1 MFEFLN
7 LLNSENYNKE
17 VTLAKAFVTG
27 ATGFI
32 GSHLVDELL
41 KKNYEIKC
49 LVRKSSSTKWLDGK
63 PVEYIYGDLFSHDIL
78 EKALVDVDYV
88 YHVGGVTFA
97 KKKEEFIKGNVE
109 ATKSLLDACRK
120 FNPNLKRFIHI
131 SSQAAVGP
139 SFDGKPIDEK
149 RDYRPL
155 TAYGRSK
162 VEAEKLVISFFDK
175 LNCTVVRPP
184 AVYGPRD
191 SAIFEYFKSMNRGLQ
206 PMIGFDNK
214 LISLIHGVDLVKG
227 FILAGESDKSS
238 SNLYFISSEKF
249 YNWRDV
255 GELTKR
261 LLGRKTLKIVIPH
274 FAVKTTAF
282 FSEVFAVFS
291 PKPVILN
298 REKARELTQAYWIC
312 SIEKAKKD
320 FGFQETMTLEEGF
333 KNTIDWYRENKWL
346 K

>member
-1 MFEFLN
+1 M
-7 LLNSENYNKE
+7 
-17 VTLAKAFVTG
+17 AKAFVTG

-49 LVRKSSSTKWLDGK
+49 LVRKSSSTRWLDGK
-63 PVEYIYGDLFSHDIL
+63 SVELINGDLFSHETI
-78 EKALVDVDYV
+78 EKVIREVDYV

-97 KKKEEFIKGNVE
+97 KRKEEFHRGNVE
-109 ATKSLLDACRK
+109 ATESLLEACVK
-120 FNPNLKRFIHI
+120 FNPGLKKIIHV

-139 SFDGKPIDEK
+139 SFDGKPIDET
-149 RDYRPL
+149 RDYFPL

-162 VEAEKLVISFFDK
+162 VAAEKLVKTYFDK
-175 LNCTVVRPP
+175 LSITIVRPP

-191 SAIFEYFKSMNRGLQ
+191 YAIYEYFKSMNRGLQ
-206 PMIGFDNK
+206 PMIGFDDK

-227 FILAGESDKSS
+227 FILAGESDISA
-238 SNLYFISSEKF
+238 SNIYFISSEKF

-255 GELTKR
+255 GELTKH
-261 LLGRKTLKIVIPH
+261 LLGRKTIKLVIPH

-291 PKPVILN
+291 SKPVVLN
-298 REKARELTQAYWIC
+298 REKARELVQAYWIC
-312 SIEKAKKD
+312 SIEKAQREL
-320 FGFQETMTLEEGF
+320 GFKETLTLEEGF
-333 KNTIDWYRENKWL
+333 RDTIDWYKTNGWL

>member
-1 MFEFLN
+1 M
-7 LLNSENYNKE
+7 
-17 VTLAKAFVTG
+17 AKAFVTG

-32 GSHLVDELL
+32 GSHLVDELI
-41 KKNYEIKC
+41 KKNYQIKC

-63 PVEYIYGDLFSHDIL
+63 GVEYVYGDLFSHDIL
-78 EKALVDVDYV
+78 EKALADVDYV

-109 ATKSLLDACRK
+109 ATKSLLEACRK
-120 FNPNLKRFIHI
+120 FNPNVKKFIHV

-139 SFDGKPIDEK
+139 SFDGKPIDET
-149 RDYRPL
+149 RDYHPL

-162 VEAEKLVISFFDK
+162 VEAEKLVISYFDK

-191 SAIFEYFKSMNRGLQ
+191 YAIFEYFKSMNRGLQ

-214 LISLIHGVDLVKG
+214 LISLINGIDLVKG
-227 FILAGESDKSS
+227 FILAGESDKSK
-238 SNLYFISSEKF
+238 SNIYFISSEKF

-312 SIEKAKKD
+312 SIEKAQRD
-320 FGFQETMTLEEGF
+320 FGFKETMTLEEGF
-333 KNTIDWYRENKWL
+333 KNTIDWYKENKWL

>member
-1 MFEFLN
+1 LP
-7 LLNSENYNKE
+7 
-17 VTLAKAFVTG
+17 KAFVTG

-63 PVEYIYGDLFSHDIL
+63 AVEYVHGDLFSHDAL
-78 EKALVDVDYV
+78 ELVLKDIDYV

-97 KKKEEFIKGNVE
+97 KKKEEFYRGNVD
-109 ATKSLLDACRK
+109 ATKSLLDACYK
-120 FNPNLKRFIHI
+120 FNPGLKKFIHV

-139 SFDGKPIDEK
+139 SFDGKPIDET
-149 RDYRPL
+149 RDYHPL
-155 TAYGRSK
+155 TTYGLSK
-162 VEAEKLVISFFDK
+162 VEAEKAVIGYFDK
-175 LNCTVVRPP
+175 LKCTIVRPP

-191 SAIFEYFKSMNRGLQ
+191 YAIFEYFKSMNRGLQ
-206 PMIGFDNK
+206 PLIGFDNK
-214 LISLIHGVDLVKG
+214 LVSLIHGVDLVRG
-227 FILAGESDKSS
+227 FILAGEQEISTSGI
-238 SNLYFISSEKF
+238 YFISSEKF

-255 GELTKR
+255 GAMTQK
-261 LLGRKTLKIVIPH
+261 LLGRRTVRVVIPH

-282 FSEVFAVFS
+282 FSEVFGFFS

-298 REKARELTQAYWIC
+298 REKAREITQAYWIC
-312 SIEKAKKD
+312 STEKAEREL
-320 FGFQETMTLEEGF
+320 GFKELFTLEEGF
-333 KNTIDWYRENKWL
+333 KNTIEWYRENGWL